1 MFALQDEEMCTPI
14 EHILAAKNDFLGQL
28 LFGGFSFFVCFVFS
42 VIAMTLDFI
51 TPEVIEQEL
60 LPFTHS
66 FAVSPFV
73 SHSTNNKYLF
83 STFIPG
89 HDQFSFCT

>member
-1 MFALQDEEMCTPI
+1 M
-14 EHILAAKNDFLGQL
+14 EHILAAKNRFLGSFFL
-28 LFGGFSFFVCFVFS
+28 VVLVFFVCFVFS
-42 VIAMTLDFI
+42 VMAMTFRL
-51 TPEVIEQEL
+51 TVLEVIEQGL

-66 FAVSPFV
+66 FAVSPSV